1 MLDELKNAYKIV
13 GYGLRI
19 KTQLGLAALFAGLGI
34 LFEIL
39 SGGELSTGSFYIV
52 LSGMFIYQLIIST
65 DVSTLVQSSPYKK
78 KIQCT
83 YPILATAP
91 WLYLTLTILSIVH
104 AIFARESEEKYLT
117 MCRLTVLLG
126 CLLFVLMFYFGLAY
140 KFFVG
145 ATVFMVISVFPP
157 IIIFDNENRL
167 SAMCTNLGVCTLI
180 AYLLMTL
187 GVVCCWL
194 VTRLTYKKE
203 LSKIAFKAALRTK

>member
-91 WLYLTLTILSIVH
+91 WLYMTLTILSVVH
-104 AIFARESEEKYLT
+104 AIFARQSEEKYLI
-117 MCRLTVLLG
+117 MCRLTILLG
-126 CLLFVLMFYFGLAY
+126 CLLFILMLYFGLAY
-140 KFFVG
+140 KYFVA
-145 ATVFMVISVFPP
+145 ATMFMVISVFPP
-157 IIIFDNENRL
+157 IYIFENENSL
-167 SAMCTNLGVCTLI
+167 SAKCTNLGVCTLI

-187 GVVCCWL
+187 GVVCCWF
-194 VTRLTYKKE
+194 VTRLIYKKE
-203 LSKIAFKAALRTK
+203 LSKLAFKAALRTK

>member
-1 MLDELKNAYKIV
+1 MLEELKNAYKIV
-13 GYGLRI
+13 GYGLKI
-19 KTQLGLAALFAGLGI
+19 KTQLGLAAAFAGMGI
-34 LFEIL
+34 FFEIL
-39 SGGELSTGSFYIV
+39 SGGEDSVGSFYIV
-52 LSGMFIYQLIIST
+52 LSGMFIYQLIVST
-65 DVSTLVQSSPYKK
+65 DISTLVQSSPYKK

-91 WLYLTLTILSIVH
+91 WLYMTLTILSIVH

-117 MCRLTVLLG
+117 MCRLTILLG
-126 CLLFVLMFYFGLAY
+126 CLLFILMIYFGLAY

-145 ATVFMVISVFPP
+145 GTVFMIISVFLP
-157 IIIFDNENRL
+157 IIMFQNENPL
-167 SAMCTNLGVCTLI
+167 SAKCTNLGVCTLI

-203 LSKIAFKAALRTK
+203 LSKLAFRASLRTK